1 MTGDGERR
9 GRPPTV
15 AVWATREA
23 MAARRSARARRA
35 SDMAATVGGERS
47 GGRQISAHPYLARQ
61 MSVHGFGQT
70 LKVRTLGCA
79 RRLCPLPLR
88 LARIQ
93 LPKEQHKR
101 HRVYTGPGH
110 RCGVIP
116 YSSVVGG
123 LPLGLMMMNST
134 RKNGLVRACSS
145 WDDELLGEFSRPSLS
160 LSHLPFACPDSSYTL
175 LDISS

>member
-1 MTGDGERR
+1 MPSSQIVDCLSWRTFSLQPRDPIVQSVSEYPLGYVRTGACME
-9 GRPPTV
+9 
-15 AVWATREA
+15 TRC
-23 MAARRSARARRA
+23 RCR
-35 SDMAATVGGERS
+35 
-47 GGRQISAHPYLARQ
+47 IL
-61 MSVHGFGQT
+61 GFRQT
-70 LKVRTLGCA
+70 LKVRTLGCT